1 MTLPPGV
8 DADQRPS
15 VKLVATALHQEG
27 PLSRAELVD
36 ETGLGETTVK
46 RALGD
51 LAEEEIIAQTRENR
65 DLRRVQYQF
74 DTDS

>member
-1 MTLPPGV
+1 MTLPSGV

-46 RALGD
+46 RALAD

-65 DLRRVQYQF
+65 DLRKVQYQF